1 MRRSS
6 DLALVLRYEYG
17 GLDSHVVRGD
27 LNRLLAIDSLCQ
39 LSKAP
44 ADSECGGF
52 SPRCLT
58 ELFRGSRRVTG
69 ELSTSSTPA
78 VMPEGENFMSYE
90 KKYPFAPSEVDNR
103 DSIYRR
109 AVQHTGL

>member
-58 ELFRGSRRVTG
+58 ELFRGSTSDR